1 MSGHSKGLFR
11 WVVIVKAYSD
21 EWSMV
26 KVYSIHSLVFVWLHS
41 PQWGFVGWVAH
52 SEAPVVHEEQPHW
65 LWYRLLGAVGHLP
78 PFLSHIYLLCVRV
91 CICVWQKVCVCVCVR
106 ACMCACMCTCLC
118 MCVIRDPI
126 ATAARGEFSKVSRWG
141 ESVVFLVSA
150 SFVRRLWFPK
160 ILFLFSTVIAKIDIF
175 CLTAKSPGCELLRA
189 GEQIASHPSDIK
201 LICCTNQWHYKLVQ
215 LMWLTMISQS
225 CGWSLGVGWGWGSWL
240 SSNCWVSW
248 RCVIVSHAAAVILCG
263 SYINCS
269 VEH

>member
-91 CICVWQKVCVCVCVR
+91 CICVWQKVCVCVCV
-106 ACMCACMCTCLC
+106 CACMHV
-118 MCVIRDPI
+118 CVHVHLPVYVCYQGSHCNCSQR
-126 ATAARGEFSKVSRWG
+126 RVFQSVQMGRVCCVFSFSFFCAKA
-141 ESVVFLVSA
+141 LVSQDFI
-150 SFVRRLWFPK
+150 SIQHCDCKDWHFLSYCKITWLWT
-160 ILFLFSTVIAKIDIF
+160 LESR
-175 CLTAKSPGCELLRA
+175 G
-189 GEQIASHPSDIK
+189 
-201 LICCTNQWHYKLVQ
+201 TNSQSSQWHKVDLLHKPMALQTSSTNVTNNDQ
-215 LMWLTMISQS
+215 SIMWMKS
-225 CGWSLGVGWGWGSWL
+225 GGGVGVGVLIEQQLL
-240 SSNCWVSW
+240 S
-248 RCVIVSHAAAVILCG
+248 
-263 SYINCS
+263 
-269 VEH
+269 